1 MCLRYL
7 QLAGLDSFPPEPFLD
22 ERGWVCVKGFHGFY
36 QLPLLQVRQS
46 PCFNHLTE
54 KIAQNRKTKKKNS
67 PLEQGLTHTPHTDI
81 LSDDLSRALGSM
93 PYGELITTLGPTRL
107 KRSKPKRQI
116 ETEARGSAPCDS
128 NWDSK
133 WEPWPSASF

>member
-1 MCLRYL
+1 MCLRHL

-36 QLPLLQVRQS
+36 QLPPSTSQAVPLFQPFDRENRTK
-46 PCFNHLTE
+46 P
-54 KIAQNRKTKKKNS
+54 QNGKKTALRNRVA
-67 PLEQGLTHTPHTDI
+67 HTPHTDI